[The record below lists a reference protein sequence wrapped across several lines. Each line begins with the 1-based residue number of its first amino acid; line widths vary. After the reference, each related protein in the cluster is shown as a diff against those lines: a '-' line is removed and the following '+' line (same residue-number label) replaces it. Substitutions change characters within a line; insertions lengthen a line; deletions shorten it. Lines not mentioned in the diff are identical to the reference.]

1 MAALSVRGSVNALT
15 RVVLTG
21 SESVG
26 KTTLAATLG
35 AHFGALVVPEFV
47 REYAAQKGAPL
58 DFRDHGPIAHGQM
71 ALEDDF
77 IARATARGDR
87 LLLHDTDLV
96 STVVYCHHYFG
107 RCPAFI
113 EDAARQRL
121 AALYILPDIDVPWV
135 ADGVR
140 DRGDRRAEVQNLFID
155 TLGRFEASVASIRG
169 DWISRTNDAVRL
181 IESLLHL

>member
-1 MAALSVRGSVNALT
+1 MSDRAVT

-26 KTTLAATLG
+26 KTTLATQLG
-35 AHFGALVVPEFV
+35 AHYGALVVPEFV
-47 REYAAQKGAPL
+47 RDFAASKPEPL
-58 DFRDHGPIAHGQM
+58 DFRDHGPIATGQM
-71 ALEDDF
+71 ALEDEYL
-77 IARATARGDR
+77 ARATTRGDA

-113 EDAARQRL
+113 EDAARERL
-121 AALYILPDIDVPWV
+121 AALYILLEIDVPWI

-140 DRGDRRAEVQNLFID
+140 DRGERRAEVQQLFVD
-155 TLGRFEASVASIRG
+155 TLTRFAAPVVTIDG
-169 DWISRTNDAVRL
+169 DWLARFTRAVDVVDALRL
-181 IESLLHL
+181 VP